1 MAAHDVA
8 VGLIWYVVLLF
19 SLTFHEAGHAWAA
32 ARGGDP
38 TAYLGGQVS
47 LDPTPHM
54 RREPF
59 GMLLV
64 PVLSFAWMG
73 WMIGW
78 ASTPYDPRWAY
89 AHPRRAGWMAL
100 AGPAAN
106 LVLVIVGGVGIRV
119 AMLVGLVD
127 PARLG
132 SFTELVVGSGAPLG
146 DAVALFLSLL
156 FMLNLLLLVFNLIP
170 MPPLDGSGVVALLL
184 PEDTSRRLQQL
195 LARPLFAFGGILI
208 AWFAIPRIFWP
219 VAQFAAAIVFP
230 EYL

>member
-1 MAAHDVA
+1 
-8 VGLIWYVVLLF
+8 
-19 SLTFHEAGHAWAA
+19 
-32 ARGGDP
+32 
-38 TAYLGGQVS
+38 
-47 LDPTPHM
+47 M

-106 LVLVIVGGVGIRV
+106 LVLVIAAGVGIRV
-119 AMLVGLVD
+119 GMFLGLVE
-127 PARLG
+127 PAQLG
-132 SFTELVVGSGAPLG
+132 TFTELVSGAGAPLG

-170 MPPLDGSGVVALLL
+170 MPPLDGSGVVALFL
-184 PEDTSRRLQQL
+184 PEDTSRRLQQFF
-195 LARPLFAFGGILI
+195 ARPLFAFGGILV
-208 AWFAIPRIFWP
+208 AWLTIPRVFWP
-219 VAQFAAAIVFP
+219 VAQFATAALFP